1 MKPVAL
7 LKAIGGKIRVIRK
20 SKELSQEKLAEL
32 SSLHPTFVS
41 NLENGKLNGSI
52 LSYYRIA
59 EALDTPL
66 AKLFT
71 ISPVSKPASKAKRTK
86 KKT

>member
-7 LKAIGGKIRVIRK
+7 LKAVGGKIRVIRK

-32 SSLHPTFVS
+32 SGLHPTFVS
-41 NLENGKLNGSI
+41 NLENGKLNCSI
-52 LSYYRIA
+52 LSYFKIA

-71 ISPVSKPASKAKRTK
+71 FSPVSKPKRPK
-86 KKT
+86 KKI

>member
-1 MKPVAL
+1 MKAVAL
-7 LKAIGGKIRVIRK
+7 LKAVGGKIRLIRK

-32 SSLHPTFVS
+32 SGLHPTFIS
-41 NLENGKLNGSI
+41 NLENGKLNCSI

-71 ISPVSKPASKAKRTK
+71 FPVSKPKRPK